1 MCCSVFMF
9 YNMFLNIA
17 PFQVFLL
24 FAAICHYTTEMNFER
39 YFSFRNS
46 GGCKWHF
53 FAACSPNR

>member
-24 FAAICHYTTEMNFER
+24 FAAICHYTTEMNSER
-39 YFSFRNS
+39 HFPFTYNE
-46 GGCKWHF
+46 GCNGISVPL
-53 FAACSPNR
+53 AASNL